1 MYVRIPRTAWR
12 IGTWRETYA
21 CYYIKQSLEQ
31 HYFINSFSFTWSYRT
46 TLRDNPCTHTNPT
59 SCFGSFPPPPRWF
72 VFLQS
77 TLRFVYHSVSVPHL
91 CFTLQHARTVNTW
104 KVDGQISSDIKP
116 MTRHYVRRGGVN
128 QYRFSIVIY
137 YPYPWIPTTHGSH
150 LPMEPNYPW
159 IPTTHESQLPMDP
172 TYPWN
177 PTTHGSQLP
186 NDPTYP
192 WIPPTHGSKLPMN
205 PNYQWTLLC
214 VLHCIW
220 GEGPIVRPL

>member
-1 MYVRIPRTAWR
+1 M
-12 IGTWRETYA
+12 
-21 CYYIKQSLEQ
+21 
-31 HYFINSFSFTWSYRT
+31 
-46 TLRDNPCTHTNPT
+46 
-59 SCFGSFPPPPRWF
+59 
-72 VFLQS
+72 
-77 TLRFVYHSVSVPHL
+77 
-91 CFTLQHARTVNTW
+91 NTW

-192 WIPPTHGSKLPMN
+192 WIPPTHGSQLSMDPPLCITLYMRRG
-205 PNYQWTLLC
+205 PNCSSPLNN
-214 VLHCIW
+214 LHMKVCKQFA
-220 GEGPIVRPL
+220 